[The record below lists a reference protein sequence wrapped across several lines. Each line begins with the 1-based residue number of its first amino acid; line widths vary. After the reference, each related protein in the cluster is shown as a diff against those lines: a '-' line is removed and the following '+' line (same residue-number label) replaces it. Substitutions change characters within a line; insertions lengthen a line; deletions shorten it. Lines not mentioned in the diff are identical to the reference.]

1 MLKILAIGNSFSTD
15 ATYFLHDILN
25 AAGVDNKVVNL
36 YIGGCSLERHYQNIE
51 GDRREYQ
58 YQLNGQKTD
67 RNVSVAEI
75 LQEEEFDVIVT
86 HQASHDSGWEC
97 TYEPFLGLILKYLR
111 KNSDAKIF
119 LNMTWAY
126 EKNSPHPNFMR
137 YERSQEKMFSQLHDA
152 YEKATER
159 YSLPLIRSGE
169 AIQKIRAL
177 PEFADGSECITRD
190 GFHMSYLYGRYAL
203 ALMWAGALAG
213 IDVRNNSFMPVVE
226 FIPGITAE
234 KKILRE
240 IREIVCA
247 SLLPLN

>member
-25 AAGVDNKVVNL
+25 AAGVGNKVVNL

-51 GDRREYQ
+51 GNRREYQ

-67 RNVSVAEI
+67 RNVSIEEI
-75 LQEEEFDVIVT
+75 LEEETFDVIVT

-97 TYEPFLGLILKYLR
+97 TYEPFLGLILNYLR
-111 KNSDAKIF
+111 EKSEAKIF

-137 YERSQEKMFSQLHDA
+137 YERDQEKMFRLLQAA
-152 YEKATER
+152 YEKAAER

-177 PEFADGSECITRD
+177 PAFSDGSECITRD
-190 GFHMSYLYGRYAL
+190 GFHMSYVYGRYAL
-203 ALMWAGALAG
+203 ALMWAGAFVG
-213 IDVRNNSFMPVVE
+213 IDVKNNCFVPAAD
-226 FIPGITAE
+226 FIPGAAADE
-234 KKILRE
+234 KILRE

-247 SLLPLN
+247 SLSQLN